1 MVSEAEIRRQA
12 ASSGVD
18 PMVIDLDYSL
28 GWFLAGLLQSRAI
41 VGKLVFKGGT
51 CLRKCYFGDYRFSED
66 LDFTAMKLIRPEDV
80 LEAIHAVAVWA
91 GGKAGPDFEA
101 APAKLEIV
109 NDEYGSEAFQVR
121 LYYRG
126 PLKWEGSPRSI
137 RLDISR
143 QEKVLLPPV
152 RRALMHPYTDS
163 DLLQSAAWNC
173 YSLEEVLAEKLRAVG
188 GQRRFIISRDV
199 YDIHSLLQVGVSVEQ
214 AIRLLPEKLKIRGMK
229 VADLDPGRL
238 ADRKTEFKL
247 DWDRRLGYL
256 VKPPQKVVFEEAWA
270 NAVICLRQAQESL
283 TSK

>member
-1 MVSEAEIRRQA
+1 
-12 ASSGVD
+12 
-18 PMVIDLDYSL
+18 L
-28 GWFLAGLLQSRAI
+28 GWFLAGLLQSHAI

-66 LDFTAMKLIRPEDV
+66 LDFTATKLIQPGEV
-80 LEAIHAVAVWA
+80 LEAIQAVAIWS
-91 GGKAGPDFEA
+91 GKTDGPAFEA

-109 NDEYGSEAFQVR
+109 NDEYGSESFQVR
-121 LYYRG
+121 QYYRG

-143 QEKVLLPPV
+143 QEKVLLPPA
-152 RRALMHPYTDS
+152 RRALIHPYTDS
-163 DLLQSAAWNC
+163 DLLQSAAWDC

-199 YDIHSLLQVGVSVEQ
+199 YDIHCLLQAGVSVEQ

-238 ADRKTEFKL
+238 VERKAEFKL
-247 DWDRRLGYL
+247 DWDRRFGYL
-256 VKPPQKVVFEEAWA
+256 VKPLQKVVFEEAWA
-270 NAVICLRQAQESL
+270 NAVSCLRQAQESL
-283 TSK
+283 TDN